1 MPRIFITRQ
10 IPEKGLAI
18 LRPHCEISLWDDEL
32 PPPYETLKD
41 RVRGMDGLLCLLT
54 DRIDGDLMDAAPDLR
69 VISNLAVG
77 YDNIDVDAATQR
89 GIPVGNTPGVLTETS
104 ADLAFALMCAGMR
117 RLPEAER
124 YVKAGKWRTW
134 HPLTLLGHD
143 LHGATLGIIGL
154 GRIGQAVA
162 KRARGFDMR
171 LLYHGGSDTEAATQL
186 GAERVALDVLLRQ
199 SDIVSI
205 HAPLT
210 DETRGMIGAEQ
221 LSQMKKGALLVNTAR
236 GPIVQTDAL
245 VAALQSGRIR
255 AALDVT
261 DPEPLPADH
270 PLLTLDNCLVVPH
283 IGSSTIHTRE
293 RMATIAAEN
302 LLAGLRG
309 EKLPHCV
316 NPSIYAD

>member
-1 MPRIFITRQ
+1 M
-10 IPEKGLAI
+10 
-18 LRPHCEISLWDDEL
+18 RPHCEISLWEDEL

-41 RVRGMDGLLCLLT
+41 RVRGVDGLLCLLT
-54 DRIDGDLMDAAPDLR
+54 DRIDGELMDAAPDLR

-89 GIPVGNTPGVLTETS
+89 GIPVGNTPGVLTDTS

-124 YVKAGKWRTW
+124 YVKAGKWQTW

-171 LLYHGGSDTEAATQL
+171 LLYHGGSDTEAAAQL
-186 GAERVALDVLLRQ
+186 GAERVALDVLLRE

-205 HAPLT
+205 HAPLN

-221 LSQMKKGALLVNTAR
+221 LSLMKEGALLVNTAR

-245 VAALQSGRIR
+245 VAALQTGRIR

-270 PLLTLDNCLVVPH
+270 ALLTLDNCLVVPH

-309 EKLPHCV
+309 DKLPHCV